1 MFLVIDLFVLP
12 IQYVLILAFSRA
24 VFHANV
30 ALSIVTPSTKWS
42 SSFLKKILVFQK
54 TCSKNKVLKTFKI
67 SVIITFKNVDLL
79 NGGLFQKSL
88 VSLFKRTQGLFVEFE
103 IKSLQRSLF
112 RCCNILKDKN

>member
-1 MFLVIDLFVLP
+1 MIDLFVLP

-54 TCSKNKVLKTFKI
+54 TCSKDKVLKTFKI

-79 NGGLFQKSL
+79 NGGLFQNSL
-88 VSLFKRTQGLFVEFE
+88 VSLFERT
-103 IKSLQRSLF
+103 
-112 RCCNILKDKN
+112 